1 MASVTVPPSSSSTHL
16 IHNLLRLP
24 EPPSSFCLFPRPFC
38 FSALTCQS
46 SRRNKPRFQSIS
58 SKLLPFHSTSS
69 LVAKSFSAIDEP
81 DLGEDEE
88 SEEVEEEEDELD
100 SGMVS
105 LRGSED
111 SEEGKEEKIEKMKK
125 KARGSAL
132 KLTIKEKKELASY
145 AHSLGDKLKCQLVGK
160 SGVTDSVVFSF
171 LETLEKNELLKVS
184 PFINL
189 LSLSLSMLLLEECC
203 CLVEMETRCEPL
215 SLILYLEQVKIRK
228 TSPQEMEDAV
238 MHLEEATGSVAVGQ
252 IGRTVILYR
261 PSPTKMKAEEKKKEV
276 ERLSMRRR
284 QKFSNSRPTTRPF
297 VS

>member
-1 MASVTVPPSSSSTHL
+1 MQMASVTVPPSSSSTHL

-58 SKLLPFHSTSS
+58 SKPLPFHSTSS

-81 DLGEDEE
+81 DLGEDDE
-88 SEEVEEEEDELD
+88 SEEDEEDEEDDVELD

-105 LRGSED
+105 VRG
-111 SEEGKEEKIEKMKK
+111 SEEGKEEKIEKMKQ

-184 PFINL
+184 PFFKSL
-189 LSLSLSMLLLEECC
+189 FSLSLSMFLLEECC
-203 CLVEMETRCEPL
+203 GLVEMETRCEPL
-215 SLILYLEQVKIRK
+215 KLNPLIG
-228 TSPQEMEDAV
+228 TGEDTQDIS
-238 MHLEEATGSVAVGQ
+238 TGDG
-252 IGRTVILYR
+252 GRGYAFGGSHWFCSCWPNWADGDTV
-261 PSPTKMKAEEKKKEV
+261 
-276 ERLSMRRR
+276 
-284 QKFSNSRPTTRPF
+284 
-297 VS
+297 

>member
-88 SEEVEEEEDELD
+88 SEEVEEEEDEVD

-171 LETLEKNELLKVS
+171 LETLEKNELLKV
-184 PFINL
+184 
-189 LSLSLSMLLLEECC
+189 
-203 CLVEMETRCEPL
+203 
-215 SLILYLEQVKIRK
+215 KIRK

-276 ERLSMRRR
+276 ERLSIRRR
-284 QKFSNSRPTTRPF
+284 HKFSNSRPNTRPF
-297 VS
+297 RREYSERPDGRGRRGGSRVATA

>member
-1 MASVTVPPSSSSTHL
+1 MASVTRIPPSSSSSSTHL

-24 EPPSSFCLFPRPFC
+24 EPPSSFGLFLRPFC

-46 SRRNKPRFQSIS
+46 SRRDKPRFQSVS
-58 SKLLPFHSTSS
+58 PKPLPFHSTSSS

-81 DLGEDEE
+81 HLGEDEE
-88 SEEVEEEEDELD
+88 SEEDDYNEEEDEEEELD

-105 LRGSED
+105 ARVSED
-111 SEEGKEEKIEKMKK
+111 LEADDEGLGEKEDKTEKMKK
-125 KARGSAL
+125 KARGSGL

-171 LETLEKNELLKVS
+171 LETLEKNELLKV
-184 PFINL
+184 
-189 LSLSLSMLLLEECC
+189 
-203 CLVEMETRCEPL
+203 
-215 SLILYLEQVKIRK
+215 KIRK
-228 TSPQEMEDAV
+228 TSPEEMEDAV
-238 MHLEEATGSVAVGQ
+238 RHLEEATGSVAVGQ

-276 ERLSMRRR
+276 ERLLIRRR
-284 QKFSNSRPTTRPF
+284 QKFSNSRPTRPF
-297 VS
+297 RRDYSERPDGRGRRGGSRVATP

>member
-88 SEEVEEEEDELD
+88 SEEVEEEEDEVD

-111 SEEGKEEKIEKMKK
+111 SEEGKEEKMKK

-171 LETLEKNELLKVS
+171 LETLEKNELLKV
-184 PFINL
+184 
-189 LSLSLSMLLLEECC
+189 
-203 CLVEMETRCEPL
+203 
-215 SLILYLEQVKIRK
+215 KIRK

-276 ERLSMRRR
+276 ERLSIRRR
-284 QKFSNSRPTTRPF
+284 HKFSNSRPNTRPF

>member
-46 SRRNKPRFQSIS
+46 SRCNKPRFQSIS
-58 SKLLPFHSTSS
+58 SKPLPFHSTSS

-81 DLGEDEE
+81 DLGEDDE
-88 SEEVEEEEDELD
+88 SEEDEEEEEEDDELD

-105 LRGSED
+105 VRG
-111 SEEGKEEKIEKMKK
+111 SEEGKEEKIEKMKQ

-171 LETLEKNELLKVS
+171 LETLEKNELLKV
-184 PFINL
+184 
-189 LSLSLSMLLLEECC
+189 
-203 CLVEMETRCEPL
+203 
-215 SLILYLEQVKIRK
+215 KIRK

-276 ERLSMRRR
+276 ERLSIRRR
-284 QKFSNSRPTTRPF
+284 QKFSNSRPNTRPF
-297 VS
+297 RREYSERPDGRGRRGGSRVATA

>member
-1 MASVTVPPSSSSTHL
+1 MGSVRIPPPSSSSTHL
-16 IHNLLRLP
+16 IHNLLRHP
-24 EPPSSFCLFPRPFC
+24 EPPSSFGVFIRPFR
-38 FSALTCQS
+38 FSAITCQS
-46 SRRNKPRFQSIS
+46 SRGNKPRFQSIS
-58 SKLLPFHSTSS
+58 SKLPLPFHSTSSSSS

-81 DLGEDEE
+81 DLLGEEDE
-88 SEEVEEEEDELD
+88 SEEDDYNEEKDEEEELD

-105 LRGSED
+105 ARGSEED
-111 SEEGKEEKIEKMKK
+111 YEEGLGEKEEEDKIEKMKK
-125 KARGSAL
+125 KTRGSGL

-171 LETLEKNELLKVS
+171 LETLEKNELLK
-184 PFINL
+184 
-189 LSLSLSMLLLEECC
+189 
-203 CLVEMETRCEPL
+203 
-215 SLILYLEQVKIRK
+215 VKIRK

-276 ERLSMRRR
+276 ERLLIRRR
-284 QKFSNSRPTTRPF
+284 QKFSNSRPTRPF
-297 VS
+297 RREYSERPDGRGRRGGSRIATP

>member
-1 MASVTVPPSSSSTHL
+1 MQMASVTVPPSSSSTHL

-58 SKLLPFHSTSS
+58 SKPLPFHSTSS

-81 DLGEDEE
+81 DLGEDDE
-88 SEEVEEEEDELD
+88 SEEDEEEEEEEEEDDELD
-100 SGMVS
+100 IGMVS
-105 LRGSED
+105 VRG
-111 SEEGKEEKIEKMKK
+111 SEEGKEEKIEKMKQ

-171 LETLEKNELLKVS
+171 LETLEKNELLKV
-184 PFINL
+184 
-189 LSLSLSMLLLEECC
+189 
-203 CLVEMETRCEPL
+203 
-215 SLILYLEQVKIRK
+215 KIRK

-276 ERLSMRRR
+276 ERLSIRRR
-284 QKFSNSRPTTRPF
+284 QKFSNSRPNTRPF
-297 VS
+297 RREYSERPDGRGRRGGSRVATA

>member
-1 MASVTVPPSSSSTHL
+1 MASVTRIPPSSSSSSTHL

-24 EPPSSFCLFPRPFC
+24 QPPSSFALFVRPFC
-38 FSALTCQS
+38 FSAITCQS
-46 SRRNKPRFQSIS
+46 SRRDKPRFQSVS
-58 SKLLPFHSTSS
+58 SKPLRFHSTSSSS

-88 SEEVEEEEDELD
+88 SEEDDYNEEEELD

-105 LRGSED
+105 ARGSED
-111 SEEGKEEKIEKMKK
+111 LEADDEGLGEKEDKIEKMKK

-171 LETLEKNELLKVS
+171 LETLEKNELLKV
-184 PFINL
+184 
-189 LSLSLSMLLLEECC
+189 
-203 CLVEMETRCEPL
+203 
-215 SLILYLEQVKIRK
+215 KIRK
-228 TSPQEMEDAV
+228 TSPEEMEDAV
-238 MHLEEATGSVAVGQ
+238 RHLEEATGSVAVGQ

-276 ERLSMRRR
+276 ERLLIRRR
-284 QKFSNSRPTTRPF
+284 QKFSNSRPARPF
-297 VS
+297 RREYSERPDGRGRRGGSRVATP

>member
-1 MASVTVPPSSSSTHL
+1 
-16 IHNLLRLP
+16 
-24 EPPSSFCLFPRPFC
+24 
-38 FSALTCQS
+38 
-46 SRRNKPRFQSIS
+46 
-58 SKLLPFHSTSS
+58 
-69 LVAKSFSAIDEP
+69 
-81 DLGEDEE
+81 
-88 SEEVEEEEDELD
+88 
-100 SGMVS
+100 MVS

-171 LETLEKNELLKVS
+171 LETLEKNELLKV
-184 PFINL
+184 
-189 LSLSLSMLLLEECC
+189 
-203 CLVEMETRCEPL
+203 
-215 SLILYLEQVKIRK
+215 KIRK

-297 VS
+297 RREYSERPDGRGRRGGSRVATA

>member
-1 MASVTVPPSSSSTHL
+1 MAIPPSSSSTHL

-24 EPPSSFCLFPRPFC
+24 ELPSSFCLFPRPFC

-58 SKLLPFHSTSS
+58 SKPLPFHSTSS

-88 SEEVEEEEDELD
+88 SEKVEEEEDELD

-171 LETLEKNELLKVS
+171 LETLEKNELLKV
-184 PFINL
+184 
-189 LSLSLSMLLLEECC
+189 
-203 CLVEMETRCEPL
+203 
-215 SLILYLEQVKIRK
+215 KIRK

-297 VS
+297 RREYSERPDGRGRRGGSRVATA

>member
-1 MASVTVPPSSSSTHL
+1 MASVTVPPSSSSIHL

-24 EPPSSFCLFPRPFC
+24 EPPSSFCLFPRPFG

-69 LVAKSFSAIDEP
+69 PVAKSFSAIDEP

-111 SEEGKEEKIEKMKK
+111 SEEVKEEKIEKMKK
-125 KARGSAL
+125 KARGSGL

-184 PFINL
+184 PFYKPT
-189 LSLSLSMLLLEECC
+189 LSISQYAFVRGMLLF
-203 CLVEMETRCEPL
+203 
-215 SLILYLEQVKIRK
+215 
-228 TSPQEMEDAV
+228 
-238 MHLEEATGSVAVGQ
+238 G
-252 IGRTVILYR
+252 
-261 PSPTKMKAEEKKKEV
+261 
-276 ERLSMRRR
+276 
-284 QKFSNSRPTTRPF
+284 
-297 VS
+297 

>member
-58 SKLLPFHSTSS
+58 SKPLPFHSTSS

-81 DLGEDEE
+81 DLGEDDE
-88 SEEVEEEEDELD
+88 SEEDEEDEEDDVELD

-105 LRGSED
+105 VRG
-111 SEEGKEEKIEKMKK
+111 SEEGKEEKIEKMKQ

-171 LETLEKNELLKVS
+171 LETLEKNELLKV
-184 PFINL
+184 
-189 LSLSLSMLLLEECC
+189 
-203 CLVEMETRCEPL
+203 
-215 SLILYLEQVKIRK
+215 KIRK

-276 ERLSMRRR
+276 ERLSIRRR
-284 QKFSNSRPTTRPF
+284 QKFSNSRPNTRPF
-297 VS
+297 RREYSERPDGRGRRGGSRVATA